1 MSPAIIVES
10 GPSPLGNG
18 LGLNIQNLGH
28 DRVQEQPTQQHP
40 HGNHGHSHFTHD
52 PEPSSSDSSDEC
64 EARESPNT
72 DLELNLDSIN
82 DQDDAQA
89 VMQPAMSAVASHM
102 ASAYT
107 PAIEKAAAMDKL
119 PAGGMFD
126 VPFDDNDNPSPFS
139 DTSTCPEQAF
149 PSTTSVT
156 ASKMSSATP
165 SQPATHLPPGF
176 RDPLPSP
183 WHSGPKE
190 WIVLDK
196 DAQSRPFKGAMSS
209 VMGSSRQRSRSRS
222 RSMGQETLKKIQKAF
237 PSLSSPSHLL
247 PSLPT
252 GFFSS
257 FSDKSQSQPRP
268 SPTERSISDRPLPKF
283 KSVKTEP
290 PQDRPITQGTRIPQT
305 ERDWPAGHHR
315 RVASAKSRPSFA
327 SSRPKTLRR
336 ATSDES
342 ILYQSLSRV
351 SSLGNDEQ
359 FNDVR
364 DMVNMRLQ
372 AIRES
377 LPDVPTFKMP
387 TMPKINPPS
396 FVAMSMLNLG
406 DDSGPQTPVRS
417 TTRDSD
423 NLCVTPKDGLST
435 LDQVLANLTGDIVLM
450 GGLRGSILRSAKP
463 PHQQVWAPVKVGLN
477 MRKVNLEI
485 GLEDE
490 DEERV
495 EETIVPSGMLS
506 HMGPV
511 DISRKLFKKLR
522 NCENARTGKL
532 RVWDYGYDWRLS
544 PHILSRKLRDFLSAL
559 PSNQPGV
566 PPESQGVMVI
576 AHSMGGLITR
586 HAVNQAPHLFSGV
599 LFAGT
604 PQRCINILGP
614 IRHGDVILFNE
625 KLLSPQVNFTIR
637 SYQVFLPE
645 DGFCFVDKN
654 TREEYPVDFYD
665 PEQWY
670 KWRISP
676 SIQPPLPALSKS
688 PQMITGSPSLS
699 SFTTSLRNRAASQSE
714 KWFSGVFEPTAA
726 AGHKDRTLAP
736 QMNNGFDHSAV
747 VPASDDEMNAGST
760 LTDRQLKK
768 NMEYL
773 GRTLARTKQFRA
785 ECTHQ
790 EDQQAAN
797 AYPPLAVLYGKS
809 TPTVYAAQVNGREG
823 IGCADAY
830 DDLLFRPGD
839 GVVLAK
845 EAMLPDGYVLVN
857 GGRICTERG
866 HITMLAD
873 MHAVGRA
880 LCALLRGRK
889 KGIGLG
895 GKARG

>member
-1 MSPAIIVES
+1 MIGMSSTVVAES
-10 GPSPLGNG
+10 ARPSYPPDAG
-18 LGLNIQNLGH
+18 LGLKFQSFNPDYKQ
-28 DRVQEQPTQQHP
+28 DS
-40 HGNHGHSHFTHD
+40 HGCPHFTGA
-52 PEPSSSDSSDEC
+52 SSPSDSSDES
-64 EARESPNT
+64 EGKESPAT
-72 DLELNLDSIN
+72 DLELNLDGVS
-82 DQDDAQA
+82 DQDEVQA

-102 ASAYT
+102 ASSHT
-107 PAIEKAAAMDKL
+107 PAFEKAAALGKL
-119 PAGGMFD
+119 PADGTFD
-126 VPFDDNDNPSPFS
+126 LPYYDSDNPSPFS
-139 DTSTCPEQAF
+139 DASTCPGQRQGCS
-149 PSTTSVT
+149 STSTVT
-156 ASKMSSATP
+156 AIRTDP
-165 SQPATHLPPGF
+165 SEPQPSPRIPAFF

-183 WHSGPKE
+183 WNAGPKE
-190 WIVLDK
+190 WLVADK
-196 DAQSRPFKGAMSS
+196 EASPGPLRGAMSS
-209 VMGSSRQRSRSRS
+209 VMGSNRQRSRSRS
-222 RSMGQETLKKIQKAF
+222 RSMGQETLKKLQRAF

-252 GFFSS
+252 NFFSS
-257 FSDKSQSQPRP
+257 FSDKSQPQPPRARVSRRSNSDQFLPTFKASTTEPSRDRTVIPGTKIPSTGRDWSIDPHNWGSSTKTRP
-268 SPTERSISDRPLPKF
+268 SLT
-283 KSVKTEP
+283 
-290 PQDRPITQGTRIPQT
+290 
-305 ERDWPAGHHR
+305 
-315 RVASAKSRPSFA
+315 
-327 SSRPKTLRR
+327 SSRPRTLRR

-351 SSLGNDEQ
+351 SSLGNDDQ
-359 FNDVR
+359 FHDVR

-377 LPDVPTFKMP
+377 LPDVPNFKMP
-387 TMPKINPPS
+387 TMPKLSSPT
-396 FVAMSMLNLG
+396 FMGMSMLSTV
-406 DDSGPQTPVRS
+406 DDSGGALPTRTS
-417 TTRDSD
+417 TKESESSSAPSRD
-423 NLCVTPKDGLST
+423 GST
-435 LDQVLANLTGDIVLM
+435 ALDQVLAGLTGDIVVM

-485 GLEDE
+485 GLDDE

-495 EETIVPSGMLS
+495 EETIIPSGMLS

-544 PHILSRKLRDFLSAL
+544 PHILSEKLRAFLSTL

-566 PPESQGVMVI
+566 PSDSRGAMVI

-614 IRHGDVILFNE
+614 IRNGDVILFNE
-625 KLLSPQVNFTIR
+625 KMLSPQVNFTIR

-654 TREEYPVDFYD
+654 TREPYPVDFFD
-665 PEQWY
+665 PEEWFR
-670 KWRISP
+670 WRLSP
-676 SIQPPLPALSKS
+676 SVQPTLPALNKPVQAIPS
-688 PQMITGSPSLS
+688 SPSLS

-714 KWFSGVFEPTAA
+714 RWFSGVFEPTTAPVTAA
-726 AGHKDRTLAP
+726 RDQTLAP
-736 QMNNGFDHSAV
+736 QMNAGTYNLGSTTS
-747 VPASDDEMNAGST
+747 SDEEMNQQLSAP
-760 LTDRQLKK
+760 TDPQREK
-768 NMEYL
+768 NLEY
-773 GRTLARTKQFRA
+773 LARTLTRTKKFRA
-785 ECTHQ
+785 ECGHQ
-790 EDQQAAN
+790 QDLQVAN

-809 TPTVYAAQVNGREG
+809 TPTVYAVQVNGREG

-845 EAMLPDGYVLVN
+845 EAMLPEGYVLVN
-857 GGRICTERG
+857 GGRVCTERG

-873 MHAVGRA
+873 MHSVGRA
-880 LCALLRGRK
+880 LGALLRGRK
-889 KGIGLG
+889 KGIGMG
-895 GKARG
+895 

>member
-1 MSPAIIVES
+1 MSAAVIPES
-10 GPSPLGNG
+10 GPSPLANG
-18 LGLNIQNLGH
+18 LGITIQNYDHEQELQQQRY
-28 DRVQEQPTQQHP
+28 DR
-40 HGNHGHSHFTHD
+40 HGHSRFTD
-52 PEPSSSDSSDEC
+52 DSSPSDSSDEC
-64 EARESPNT
+64 DAKESPPT
-72 DLELNLDSIN
+72 DVELNLDGVN

-107 PAIEKAAAMDKL
+107 PALEKAAAMDKL

-126 VPFDDNDNPSPFS
+126 VPYDDNDNPSPFS

-149 PSTTSVT
+149 PSTTTVT
-156 ASKMSSATP
+156 ATKLNSTAQPETAT
-165 SQPATHLPPGF
+165 SVPAGF

-183 WHSGPKE
+183 WHTGPKE
-190 WIVLDK
+190 WVVLDK

-209 VMGSSRQRSRSRS
+209 VMSSSRQRSRSRS

-247 PSLPT
+247 PSLSSN
-252 GFFSS
+252 FFS
-257 FSDKSQSQPRP
+257 FSDKSQPQPRV
-268 SPTERSISDRPLPKF
+268 SLRERSNSEKSLPKF
-283 KSVKTEP
+283 KSVRTDPYKERSVAP
-290 PQDRPITQGTRIPQT
+290 GSKISQAEQQT
-305 ERDWPAGHHR
+305 ERERPNGPPR
-315 RVASAKSRPSFA
+315 RVASVRSRPSFA
-327 SSRPKTLRR
+327 SSRPRTLRR

-359 FNDVR
+359 FHDVR

-406 DDSGPQTPVRS
+406 DDNSSSTPMRS
-417 TTRDSD
+417 PRDSG
-423 NLCVTPKDGLST
+423 NLSAPPKEGMT
-435 LDQVLANLTGDIVLM
+435 ELDQVLANLTGDIVLM

-522 NCENARTGKL
+522 NCENARSGKL

-544 PHILSRKLRDFLSAL
+544 PHILSRKLRDFLATL

-566 PPESQGVMVI
+566 PTESRGAMVI

-645 DGFCFVDKN
+645 DGFCFIDKN

-676 SIQPPLPALSKS
+676 CIQPTLPALNKS
-688 PQMITGSPSLS
+688 PQMIAGSPSLA
-699 SFTTSLRNRAASQSE
+699 SFKTSLRNRAASQSE
-714 KWFSGVFEPTAA
+714 KWFSNVFEPTAA
-726 AGHKDRTLAP
+726 AGNKDRTLAP
-736 QMNNGFDHSAV
+736 QMNAGVDNNPGV
-747 VPASDDEMNAGST
+747 VASSDDDVNNSA
-760 LTDRQLKK
+760 LTDRQRKK

-773 GRTLARTKQFRA
+773 SRTLTRTKQFRA
-785 ECTHQ
+785 ECAHQ
-790 EDQQAAN
+790 ESHQASN

-857 GGRICTERG
+857 GGRVCTERG

-880 LCALLRGRK
+880 LCALNRGRK

-895 GKARG
+895 ERPRG

>member
-1 MSPAIIVES
+1 MSPTIMADA
-10 GPSPLGNG
+10 PPYLPAHG
-18 LGLNIQNLGH
+18 LGLSFQSLTRNYDH
-28 DRVQEQPTQQHP
+28 DQEFQHQYD
-40 HGNHGHSHFTHD
+40 NHGHSRFTD
-52 PEPSSSDSSDEC
+52 DSSPSDSSDEC
-64 EARESPNT
+64 EGKESPAT
-72 DLELNLDSIN
+72 DVELHLDAVSN
-82 DQDDAQA
+82 QDDAQA

-107 PAIEKAAAMDKL
+107 PAVEKAAAMDRL
-119 PAGGMFD
+119 PAGGLFEI
-126 VPFDDNDNPSPFS
+126 PYDDNDNPSPFS
-139 DTSTCPEQAF
+139 DASTCPGQTF
-149 PSTTSVT
+149 STTIT
-156 ASKMSSATP
+156 ATTTTTTATNIDSSAGAAP
-165 SQPATHLPPGF
+165 SGHVPVLF

-183 WHSGPKE
+183 WHTGPKE
-190 WIVLDK
+190 WITADK
-196 DAQSRPFKGAMSS
+196 DAQSRPLRGAMSS

-222 RSMGQETLKKIQKAF
+222 RSMGQETLKKLQKAF

-252 GFFSS
+252 NFFSS
-257 FSDKSQSQPRP
+257 FSDKSQSQQPRA
-268 SPTERSISDRPLPKF
+268 SMAERSTSEQSLPKF
-283 KSVKTEP
+283 KAATTEP
-290 PQDRPITQGTRIPQT
+290 HKEHSITSGTRLSQAQP
-305 ERDWPAGHHR
+305 DWPSDSQMWETPAM
-315 RVASAKSRPSFA
+315 SRPSLT
-327 SSRPKTLRR
+327 SSRPRVLRR

-359 FNDVR
+359 FHDVR

-377 LPDVPTFKMP
+377 LPDVPNFKMP
-387 TMPKINPPS
+387 KLTSPNFMGI
-396 FVAMSMLNLG
+396 SMLNLG
-406 DDSGPQTPVRS
+406 DDNASTAAARS
-417 TTRDSD
+417 NTKDTENAS
-423 NLCVTPKDGLST
+423 VPPKDRT
-435 LDQVLANLTGDIVLM
+435 TILDQVLANLTGDIVVM
-450 GGLRGSILRSAKP
+450 GGLQGSILRSAKP
-463 PHQQVWAPVKVGLN
+463 PHQQIWAPVKVGLN

-495 EETIVPSGMLS
+495 EDTIVPSGMLS

-522 NCENARTGKL
+522 NCENARSGKL

-544 PHILSRKLRDFLSAL
+544 PHILSRKLRDFLSTL

-566 PPESQGVMVI
+566 SAESRGAMVI

-614 IRHGDVILFNE
+614 IRNGDVILFNE
-625 KLLSPQVNFTIR
+625 KMLSPQVNFTIR
-637 SYQVFLPE
+637 SYQVFLPD

-654 TREEYPVDFYD
+654 THESYPVDFFD
-665 PEQWY
+665 PEQWS

-676 SIQPPLPALSKS
+676 CIQPTLPALNKS
-688 PQMITGSPSLS
+688 PQVLTGSPSLA

-714 KWFSGVFEPTAA
+714 KWFSGVFEPTVAVA
-726 AGHKDRTLAP
+726 TKDRTLAP
-736 QMNNGFDHSAV
+736 QMNPGVDHSGTA
-747 VPASDDEMNAGST
+747 ASSDDEVNCSSST
-760 LTDRQLKK
+760 LTDRQRKK

-773 GRTLARTKQFRA
+773 GRTLARTKIFRA
-785 ECTHQ
+785 ECVHQ
-790 EDQQAAN
+790 EDLQTSN

-809 TPTVYAAQVNGREG
+809 TPTVYAVQVNGREG

-857 GGRICTERG
+857 GGRVCTERG

-873 MHAVGRA
+873 MHSVGRA

-895 GKARG
+895 